1 MAHLHIRPL
10 AALLPLLLAACPG
23 CHTGGSEMRPRPL
36 GGLLIRCEPS
46 DALVYVDD
54 HLEGN
59 ASRLAE
65 QALAVPEGVHR
76 VEIRKDG
83 FFPHFA
89 EVTVVRGVR
98 QQIEVTLRKEPF

>member
-1 MAHLHIRPL
+1 LGHRAL
-10 AALLPLLLAACPG
+10 AVLALPLLLAACPG
-23 CHTGGSEMRPRPL
+23 CRTGGPVAPRPL
-36 GGLLIRCEPS
+36 GGLLVRCEPA

-59 ASRLAE
+59 ASRLA
-65 QALAVPEGVHR
+65 QQPLALPEGFHR

-89 EVTVVRGVR
+89 EVTVVKGVR
-98 QQIEVTLRKEPF
+98 QTIEVTLRKEPF